1 MQSGGDERARGTHHG
16 RQVDGYRSGRGAAV
30 CLTAVRWAAAVELAV
45 TAPRATLSSRRMS
58 NDHFIPQFLTSPW
71 EYRDRKL
78 RVFDFVTRDFS
89 DVPAKRLFA
98 RIGINSPRLE
108 TWFNQTIETPVA
120 RFANA
125 LRQGQPLEAPKDWSV
140 VRGLALLF
148 FFLSTARITE
158 AVGTAEAAPTSLE
171 ELSKDETFVDH
182 AAHYFLQRFKLAC
195 VRMSGASQMFFTEA
209 VRFAYPMPESPV
221 AAIPLG
227 LNHAVLAYDGP
238 LTVEKLLENV
248 NLPVLSNFSMGVG
261 LNVHRIILPPG
272 WRESSISDPDAARL
286 GLLEV
291 RQSLQDI
298 FNLVGKASE
307 LVGLRGWE
315 VTR

>member
-1 MQSGGDERARGTHHG
+1 VAGRCIGWLGGIR
-16 RQVDGYRSGRGAAV
+16 
-30 CLTAVRWAAAVELAV
+30 LAV
-45 TAPRATLSSRRMS
+45 TTLRATLAAGAMS

-78 RVFDFVTRDFS
+78 RIFDFVTRDFS

-108 TWFNQTIETPVA
+108 TWFNQVIETPVA
-120 RFANA
+120 RFANT
-125 LRQGQPLEAPKDWSV
+125 LRQGQPLEAPKDWPV
-140 VRGLALLF
+140 TRGLALLL
-148 FFLSTARITE
+148 FLSTARI
-158 AVGTAEAAPTSLE
+158 AEALGAAEPVPSSLE
-171 ELSKDETFVDH
+171 ELSKDERFVDH
-182 AAHYFLQRFKLAC
+182 AAHSFLQRFKLAC
-195 VRMSGASQMFFTEA
+195 VHVSGAAQMFFTEA
-209 VRFAYPMPESPV
+209 VRFAYPVPESPV

-238 LTVEKLLENV
+238 LNVEQMLENV
-248 NLPVLSNFSMGVG
+248 NLAVLSNFSMGVG

-272 WRESSISDPDAARL
+272 WRDSSISDPDRARL

-298 FNLVGKASE
+298 FNLVGKASV
-307 LVGLRGWE
+307 LAGLRGWE
-315 VTR
+315 VTG